1 MVFEQW
7 SKGLSVKFLPK
18 PKPVN
23 LADSQVSQ
31 GVELAVGIAV
41 FFAIGFAVDK
51 WCDTVPVFMIVFTL
65 FAVAGNF
72 VKMYFSY
79 SSAMRHQEN
88 ERAKSAQTGGR

>member
-1 MVFEQW
+1 M
-7 SKGLSVKFLPK
+7 KFLPK

-23 LADSQVSQ
+23 LADTQVSQ

-41 FFAIGFAVDK
+41 FFAIGFALDA
-51 WCDTVPVFMIVFTL
+51 WWDTTPVFMIALTL

-79 SSAMRHQEN
+79 SSAMRHEEEQ
-88 ERAKSAQTGGR
+88 RAKMSRTGGQ

>member
-1 MVFEQW
+1 M
-7 SKGLSVKFLPK
+7 KFLPK
-18 PKPVN
+18 PKSVN

-41 FFAIGFAVDK
+41 FFGIGFGVDK
-51 WCDTVPVFMIVFTL
+51 WCGTVPVFMIVFTL

-79 SSAMRHQEN
+79 SSAMRHEEQK
-88 ERAKSAQTGGR
+88 RASASRTGGQ